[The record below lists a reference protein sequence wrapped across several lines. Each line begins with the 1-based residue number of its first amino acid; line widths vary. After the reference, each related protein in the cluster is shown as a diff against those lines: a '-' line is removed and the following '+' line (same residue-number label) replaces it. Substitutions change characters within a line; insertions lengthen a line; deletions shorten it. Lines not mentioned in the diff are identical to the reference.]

1 MSKFKKLQVIGT
13 ILAAGPVILLFLAWG
28 IYILSKVSVPVEEDA
43 IVEVVEKVEVKP
55 KMETKPVVV
64 KPVVVVPKVKPVR
77 DTGKTLLDT
86 LKQ

>member
-13 ILAAGPVILLFLAWG
+13 ILAAAPVVLMFLAWG
-28 IYILSKVSVPVEEDA
+28 IYILSKVGDKVEEDK
-43 IVEVVEKVEVKP
+43 VEVVVEKVEVKP